1 HESTMHKPKSQP
13 LHCPANCTTTIAFP
27 STSSLIAHLEDGS
40 CTKGWTIQHLN
51 ALIIQI
57 PTLSPYINWPYIA
70 YFLAGP
76 PRHQPNETDFSE
88 GRGWKCYLCK
98 SSHLSSLD
106 LQRHLEAE
114 ECHSGYPDVLR
125 CPGVRVRLQRVSELV
140 RYFEA
145 KGPENHDTVGKI
157 GELIRGKIGLR
168 NGRMAEET
176 KVPYQ
181 LRIDASKGERKELI
195 VKVSTSP
202 G

>member
-1 HESTMHKPKSQP
+1 HESTMHKPKSEP
-13 LHCPANCTTTIAFP
+13 LHCPANCTITDAFP

-125 CPGVRVRLQRVSELV
+125 CPDVRLGFQRVSELL
-140 RYFEA
+140 RYLEA
-145 KGPENHDTVGKI
+145 MGGENHGAVAKI
-157 GELIRGKIGLR
+157 GEQIRGKVGLR
-168 NGRMAEET
+168 NGRTTEEM
-176 KVPYQ
+176 KVQYQ
-181 LRIDASKGERKELI
+181 LRIYASNGERKELI
-195 VKVSTSP
+195 VKVSTSS

>member
-1 HESTMHKPKSQP
+1 MHKPKSQP
-13 LHCPANCTTTIAFP
+13 LHCPAKCTTITAFD
-27 STSSLIAHLEDGS
+27 STSSLIAHLEDS
-40 CTKGWTIQHLN
+40 TCSQGWTIQHLN

-125 CPGVRVRLQRVSELV
+125 CPGVRVGFQSVSEWLRYLEEMGGEDHDAV
-140 RYFEA
+140 R
-145 KGPENHDTVGKI
+145 KI
-157 GELIRGKIGLR
+157 GEQIRGKIEMR
-168 NGRMAEET
+168 NDRRAEEM
-176 KVPYQ
+176 KVQYQ

-195 VKVSTSP
+195 VKVSTSS